1 VKLIRIIIAD
11 DHSIVRRGIKEIIS
25 DTSYMI
31 ITGEA
36 KSGEELL
43 VLLSNNECDIAVMD
57 LSMPGKNGLEVL
69 SEINKLFPA
78 LKVLILSVHPE
89 EKYGLEVLRSGAD
102 GYLTKES
109 AAEEL
114 LNAINKIMNGGK
126 YISMNLSE
134 KIVEDINKK
143 RNGSLHTLL
152 SEREYE
158 VFNMIAKGKSVSDIS
173 EELSL
178 SIHTISTY
186 RARIMEKMNLKNNA
200 DLTYYAIKHNLI
212 A

>member
-1 VKLIRIIIAD
+1 MKLIRIIIAD